1 MGSWASAYHLEPFRN
16 GWRLRRVWAEGE
28 AGAGRCR
35 RGRGA
40 HSRPRPAAF
49 SERGRAG
56 GACAELGGSEVRG
69 GAAAE
74 RGVVPGL
81 SAGFAGTRVVGWRQI
96 LVDAAFFFCVV
107 WSCPRVPLSPCILGF
122 DVHAYLMDTFV
133 TLQSLKI
140 NAN

>member
-1 MGSWASAYHLEPFRN
+1 MAPAQSLGGGGS
-16 GWRLRRVWAEGE
+16 
-28 AGAGRCR
+28 R
-35 RGRGA
+35 RGPLQKGA
-40 HSRPRPAAF
+40 WRALAAPPR
-49 SERGRAG
+49 SRAG

-81 SAGFAGTRVVGWRQI
+81 SAGFAGTPVVGWRQI